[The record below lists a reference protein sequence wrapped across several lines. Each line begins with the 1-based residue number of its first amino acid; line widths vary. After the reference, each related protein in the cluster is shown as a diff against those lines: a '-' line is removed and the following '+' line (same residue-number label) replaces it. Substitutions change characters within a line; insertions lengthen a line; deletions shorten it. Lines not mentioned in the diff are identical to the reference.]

1 VAWLKR
7 HLLPVLAAL
16 VVGIVIGLA
25 SPVMIARH
33 INTEWKPLAPGEH
46 HFGISYATD
55 AIFTDLPMPDIKS
68 VSGKAKFVDAAGR
81 GEPTEFGYIVTV
93 EMADLDLAKVPDRY
107 KKTEKDT
114 INGYEVTT
122 EPLKQAY
129 YKVEWEFQFKD
140 KDGFLLGEYK
150 APEEISL
157 VSGKTNVFQGKLQDK
172 IPYDTAIR
180 VHQIEIYPA
189 IVKCHSCKPK

>member
-7 HLLPVLAAL
+7 HLLPVFAAL

-68 VSGKAKFVDAAGR
+68 LSGKAKFIDGAGR
-81 GEPTEFGYIVTV
+81 GEATEFGYIVTV
-93 EMADLDLAKVPDRY
+93 EMADLELAKVPDRY

-140 KDGFLLGEYK
+140 KDGFLLGKYK
-150 APEEISL
+150 ALEEISL
-157 VSGKTNVFQGKLQDK
+157 VSGQTNVFQGKLQDK